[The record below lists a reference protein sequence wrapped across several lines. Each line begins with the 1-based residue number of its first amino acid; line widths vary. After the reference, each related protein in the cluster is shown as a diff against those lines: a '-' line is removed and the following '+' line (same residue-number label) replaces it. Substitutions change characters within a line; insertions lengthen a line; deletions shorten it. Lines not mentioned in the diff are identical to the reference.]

1 LEDLKREIEEYPK
14 INQLIKEGKLTK
26 LQVEHQD
33 QVKNAVISP
42 CGKFLATSSKDN
54 TAKVTEIAT
63 GNTVCTIEHQS

>member
-26 LQVEHQD
+26 LQVEHKG

-42 CGKFLATSSKDN
+42 CGMFLATSSWD
-54 TAKVTEIAT
+54 
-63 GNTVCTIEHQS
+63 